1 MDLGVW
7 LPSGTASI
15 CFRRLCGTL
24 GVVTVD
30 ARVEHVGSLLRPG
43 SLRDARDAYARGELT
58 ASGLKAA
65 EDRAVREVVA
75 MQEELGIPVV
85 GDGEL
90 RRESF
95 QSEFTAACDGFTGV
109 NVNAWLWGEW
119 HSAEVG
125 DVTITRPEDLA
136 VVAPLRK
143 RRNLAAEEFTFL
155 RGCTTRQ
162 TKVTLPSPSLLANL
176 WSPRRST
183 GAYPTLDAFLGD
195 VVQVLCE
202 EVRELVRL
210 GCTYIQLD
218 APQYPLLFDPG
229 WRAFYEE
236 RGWPAERWLEYG
248 IELDNAVIDAGRPAT
263 FGFHLC
269 RGNQHSRWLVSG
281 GYDAIAAPVFGG
293 VHADRLLL
301 EYDDERSGTF
311 DPLRLVPGDKVVVLG
326 LVTTKTSRIE
336 PLEQIKARIRE
347 ASALVDAERL
357 ALSPQCGFATSIAG
371 NAITPEAQ
379 RAKLALLVRA
389 ARDFLPAAPG
399 IAGA

>member
-1 MDLGVW
+1 
-7 LPSGTASI
+7 
-15 CFRRLCGTL
+15 
-24 GVVTVD
+24 VTVD

-43 SLRDARDAYARGELT
+43 FLRDAREAYARGEL
-58 ASGLKAA
+58 APAGLKVA

-75 MQEELGIPVV
+75 MQEEVGLPVV
-85 GDGEL
+85 GDGEM

-95 QSEFTAACDGFTGV
+95 QSELTAACDGFSGV
-109 NVNAWLWGEW
+109 DVNAWLWGAW
-119 HSAEVG
+119 HSPEVG
-125 DVTITRPEDLA
+125 DVTIARPAGLA
-136 VVAPLRK
+136 VTAPLRK

-155 RGCTTRQ
+155 RGCTSRQ
-162 TKVTLPSPSLLANL
+162 AKVTLPSPSLFASL
-176 WSPRRST
+176 WSPRRSVA
-183 GAYPTLDAFLGD
+183 AYPALDGFLAD
-195 VVQVLCE
+195 VVRVLCE

-210 GCTYIQLD
+210 GCSYIQLD
-218 APQYPLLFDPG
+218 APHYPLLIDPA
-229 WRAFYEE
+229 WRAFYQE
-236 RGWPAERWLEYG
+236 RGWPLGRWLGYG

-269 RGNQHSRWLVSG
+269 RGNQLSRWLVSG

-326 LVTTKTSRIE
+326 LVTTKTSRLE
-336 PLEQIKARIRE
+336 PLEQIKARLRE
-347 ASALVDAERL
+347 ASSLVDADRL
-357 ALSPQCGFATSIAG
+357 ALSPQCGFATSVAG

-389 ARDFLPAAPG
+389 ARDFLPTATAT
-399 IAGA
+399 